1 MAEGALRLFV
11 AVPVPPSALDA
22 FRHLL
27 DAARAGDGGRAARW
41 VRTENLHLTLRFLG
55 ATSPSLVPAVTDA
68 LTAVA
73 TGTRPFD
80 VNLMGVGSFPP
91 DRRPRAL
98 WIGIRQG
105 ADELAAIAVGLEA
118 GLVPLGWSPEKRPFR
133 PHLTVA
139 RTDAASSVDA
149 LAAAEGLR
157 AAAVGWHTAFR
168 AQQLV
173 LYRSLLGGGPPRY
186 EALETLALR
195 G

>member
-1 MAEGALRLFV
+1 MGDGALRLFV
-11 AVPVPPSALDA
+11 AVPVPPSALEA
-22 FRHLL
+22 CRQLIET
-27 DAARAGDGGRAARW
+27 ARERVDGRAARW

-55 ATSPSLVPAVTDA
+55 ATSPELVPDVTA
-68 LTAVA
+68 AMTVVA
-73 TGTRPFD
+73 DGTSPFD
-80 VNLMGVGSFPP
+80 VTLTGAGSFPA

-105 ADELAAIAVGLEA
+105 ADELAAAALGLDA
-118 GLVPLGWSPEKRPFR
+118 GLIPLGWSPEVRPFR

-149 LAAAEGLR
+149 IAAADGLR
-157 AAAVGWHTAFR
+157 AAAAQWRIDFR
-168 AQQLV
+168 AEQLV
-173 LYRSLLGGGPPRY
+173 LYRSHLGGGPPRY